1 MSRILKNALAS
12 FRLDVMNFFQSSRD
26 TYGKIVRLWVGNTAI
41 FLVYD
46 PKLSE
51 SILTCTS
58 TNLGKNDIYD
68 LMAPWLGD
76 GLLLSNGSKWNS
88 RRKILTPAFHFNI
101 LEQFCEIFDKEAA
114 ILVTKLKAFE
124 NQKSFKIDG
133 FVSLMALDIVCE
145 TAMGVEIH
153 AQTDS
158 HSVYV
163 NAVHE

>member
-1 MSRILKNALAS
+1 
-12 FRLDVMNFFQSSRD
+12 MNFFQSSRD
-26 TYGKIVRLWVGNTAI
+26 TYGKIVRLWIGNTAI
-41 FLVYD
+41 ILIYD
-46 PKLSE
+46 AKLSE

-124 NQKSFKIDG
+124 NQKSLKIDE

>member
-1 MSRILKNALAS
+1 M
-12 FRLDVMNFFQSSRD
+12 
-26 TYGKIVRLWVGNTAI
+26 
-41 FLVYD
+41 VYD

-76 GLLLSNGSKWNS
+76 GLLLSNGLKWNS

-101 LEQFCEIFDKEAA
+101 LEQFCEIFDKEAS
-114 ILVTKLKAFE
+114 ILVKKLAALE
-124 NQKSFKIDG
+124 NQKSLKIDDY
-133 FVSLMALDIVCE
+133 VSLMTLDIVCE
-145 TAMGVEIH
+145 TAMGVEMH